1 MFRFA
6 NDEHGARRGTHD
18 LFSCAAEKHAAEA
31 LSTVGR
37 HNDQVGIK
45 VASCARDFNWRRAL
59 SHKRSTYRGI
69 AEALL
74 ERFQFEK
81 AFLGGF
87 KIKGRQLRNGRVR
100 FDNMK

>member
-1 MFRFA
+1 
-6 NDEHGARRGTHD
+6 
-18 LFSCAAEKHAAEA
+18 
-31 LSTVGR
+31 
-37 HNDQVGIK
+37 
-45 VASCARDFNWRRAL
+45 
-59 SHKRSTYRGI
+59 
-69 AEALL
+69 L